1 MSNKLEELRSKKE
14 QLKLGGGEDK
24 IQKQH
29 EKGKLTAR
37 ERLNLLFDEGSFM
50 EIGAFVKHRS
60 TDFGMDKVD
69 TPAEGVITGYGTVD
83 GRLVYAYAQDF
94 TVMGGS
100 LGNMHA
106 EKIVKVMDMALKNG
120 APLIGLNDSG
130 GARIQEGVD
139 ALSGY
144 GKIFYRNTI
153 ASGVIPQITA
163 IMGPCAGGAV
173 YSPAITDFVFC
184 RSSSQMFTTG
194 PRLLRQLPG
203 KMLLRGPSGATTQQI
218 AVWHISRVPMMKH
231 VSKILKGY
239 RFRHPIIWR
248 PHPFMKPMTI

>member
-29 EKGKLTAR
+29 DRGKLSAR
-37 ERLNLLFDEGSFM
+37 ERLDLLFDEGSFI
-50 EIGAFVKHRS
+50 EIGGFVKHRS
-60 TDFGMDKVD
+60 TDFGMDKIE
-69 TPAEGVITGYGTVD
+69 TPAEGVVTGYGTVA

-106 EKIVKVMDMALKNG
+106 EKIVNVMEMAMKMG
-120 APLIGLNDSG
+120 APIIGMNDSG

-144 GKIFYRNTI
+144 AKIFFNNTI
-153 ASGVIPQITA
+153 ASGVIPQI
-163 IMGPCAGGAV
+163 
-173 YSPAITDFVFC
+173 S
-184 RSSSQMFTTG
+184 
-194 PRLLRQLPG
+194 
-203 KMLLRGPSGATTQQI
+203 
-218 AVWHISRVPMMKH
+218 
-231 VSKILKGY
+231 
-239 RFRHPIIWR
+239 
-248 PHPFMKPMTI
+248 